1 MAPRNIASHLA
12 NEPKSKKPSNSRLD
26 DQFEKLGR
34 HNQPQIALDRAG
46 NNGGGQL
53 LSPRSLSG

>member
-12 NEPKSKKPSNSRLD
+12 NEPRSKKPDAKLD

-34 HNQPQIALDRAG
+34 HNQPQIAL
-46 NNGGGQL
+46 
-53 LSPRSLSG
+53 